1 MAGGEARMS
10 GTWAWL
16 TDPAH
21 WQGPDG
27 IPTRL
32 VQHLVI
38 SGLALLIAC
47 AVALPLGIWLGH
59 RGRGGFLAVNV
70 GNAGRAIPTFG
81 VLIILA
87 SWEPVGVGDLAA
99 ILALALFAIPPILTN
114 TYVGLREVDP
124 DIKDAARGMGMTG
137 GQQLR
142 RVELPLARPLVF
154 AGLGTSTVQ
163 TVATATLAALVAGGG
178 LGRFIVD
185 GFALQDY
192 PMLYG
197 GTILVAALCITIELV
212 LRAVQH
218 RLDPL
223 GRATQVHA
231 MPELDEA
238 RVAELAASEEG
249 TEPEHVITS

>member
-1 MAGGEARMS
+1 M
-10 GTWAWL
+10 
-16 TDPAH
+16 
-21 WQGPDG
+21 
-27 IPTRL
+27 
-32 VQHLVI
+32 I
-38 SGLALLIAC
+38 SGFALLLAC

-81 VLIILA
+81 VLIIFA

-99 ILALALFAIPPILTN
+99 VLALALFAIPPILTN

-124 DIKDAARGMGMTG
+124 DVKDAARGMGMTG

-197 GTILVAALCITIELV
+197 GTMLVAVLV
-212 LRAVQH
+212 HRHRAH
-218 RLDPL
+218 APGRAAPARPA
-223 GRATQVHA
+223 GRATTVHA

-238 RVAELAASEEG
+238 RVSASWPRPRRARG
-249 TEPEHVITS
+249 RARHHFVIFSALPLSVGAC